1 MKKYLRVGE
10 VASQLGVSSQT
21 IRRYENEGRINSI
34 RSVTGQRLFTQEDV
48 DKLLGKTTENNK
60 NIVFYVRES
69 NTSLKQALDNQVKIL
84 ENKYGEANKVY
95 KDLGSGLNENRKGL
109 NQLLNDAKNQKFDTV
124 CIIAKDR
131 LTRFGFK
138 YLEEL
143 LLEYNVKIEVLDDT
157 ENKKDAHEELIED
170 FMSLLASFSGKYYR
184 LRSNK
189 NQKLFL
195 NDIEEKLKEREK

>member
-21 IRRYENEGRINSI
+21 IRRYEKDGRIKAI
-34 RSVTGQRLFTQEDV
+34 RSITGQRLFIQEDV
-48 DKLLGKTTENNK
+48 DKLLGKETENNK

-69 NTSLKQALDNQVKIL
+69 NTNLKSALDNQVKML
-84 ENKYGEANKVY
+84 ENQYGKADKIY

-131 LTRFGFK
+131 LTRFGFT

-143 LLEYNVKIEVLDDT
+143 LSEYNVNIEILDNT

-195 NDIEEKLKEREK
+195 NDIEEKIKEREK

>member
-21 IRRYENEGRINSI
+21 IRRYEKEGRIEGT
-34 RSVTGQRLFTQEDV
+34 RSVTGQRLFTQETV
-48 DKLLGKTTENNK
+48 DKLLGKETENTK
-60 NIVFYVRES
+60 SVVFYVRES
-69 NTSLKQALDNQVKIL
+69 NANLKSTL
-84 ENKYGEANKVY
+84 ENQIKMLKSEYGQPDKVY
-95 KDLGSGLNENRKGL
+95 KDLGSGLNEKRKGL
-109 NQLLNDAKNQKFDTV
+109 HQLLNDAKNRKFDTV

-131 LTRFGFK
+131 LTRFGFT

-143 LLEYNVKIEVLDDT
+143 LSEYNVNIEVLDDR

-195 NDIEEKLKEREK
+195 SDIEKKIDER

>member
-10 VASQLGVSSQT
+10 VATQLGVSPQT
-21 IRRYENEGRINSI
+21 VRRYEKEGRIEATRSI
-34 RSVTGQRLFTQEDV
+34 TGQRLFKQEDI
-48 DKLLGKTTENNK
+48 DKLLGKSEETNERL
-60 NIVFYVRES
+60 VFYVRES
-69 NTSLKQALDNQVKIL
+69 NTSLKSALDNQIKML
-84 ENKYGEANKVY
+84 ESEYGQAEKVY

-109 NQLLNDAKNQKFDTV
+109 RQLLNDAKNEEFNTV

-131 LTRFGFK
+131 LTRFGFT

-143 LLEYNVKIEVLDDT
+143 LEGYNVKIKVLDDR
-157 ENKKDAHEELIED
+157 ENKKDTHEELIED

-189 NQKLFL
+189 NQRLFL
-195 NDIEEKLKEREK
+195 NNIEEKIKER

>member
-21 IRRYENEGRINSI
+21 IKRYEKEGRIEGI
-34 RSVTGQRLFTQEDV
+34 RSVTGQRLFTQEAV
-48 DKLLGKTTENNK
+48 DKLLGKETENTK

-69 NTSLKQALDNQVKIL
+69 NTSLKTALDNQIKML
-84 ENKYGEANKVY
+84 ENEYGQPDKVY

-109 NQLLNDAKNQKFDTV
+109 KQLLNDAKNEEFNIV
-124 CIIAKDR
+124 CVIAKDR
-131 LTRFGFK
+131 LTRFGFT

-143 LLEYNVKIEVLDDT
+143 LEEYNVKIEVLDDR
-157 ENKKDAHEELIED
+157 ESKKDAHEELIED

-189 NQKLFL
+189 NQRLFL
-195 NDIEEKLKEREK
+195 NDIESKIKER